1 MDRRQFL
8 TTTAGIALGGFAASA
23 PAIAQAKTKLRVGYL
38 HTVAVDGQ
46 IWTGMDRGTF
56 DKQGLDLELRQF
68 NTGLEIFQ
76 ALIGG
81 SLDVLATGAVLSNFP
96 ARGQGKVFLIND
108 IEVATAQL
116 WIRSDQGI
124 KSFED
129 LKGKRIAT
137 ATGTTA
143 HVFLDKALRANK
155 IDPKEVELV
164 NQTMPAAVTA
174 FISGAVPAVALWVPF
189 NVTVRDK
196 VPGAVKLADASAYYP
211 QAAIIG
217 GWAAANDYYEP
228 NKETLTKL
236 IKGWAEAND
245 YIVANSSEAMESL
258 QKAHYSQTPLNGSIQ
273 TARSPIGC
281 SNRPTSSW
289 RMPGSRTSRPP
300 ASISIRASISR
311 RLLEVALLTKRQ
323 VSRGD
328 TCLWLAASFNARR
341 GVRLR
346 FCPVG
351 WQKPKS
357 LVSLLR
363 TAALLDKTTPEE
375 WEQCSAP
382 VAALRHL
389 RPATSPHARQ

>member
-8 TTTAGIALGGFAASA
+8 TTTAGASLGAFTAVA
-23 PAIAQAKTKLRVGYL
+23 PAIAQAKIKVRVGYL

-46 IWTGMDRGTF
+46 IWTGMDRGSF

-116 WIRSDQGI
+116 WVRSDQGI

-129 LKGKRIAT
+129 LRGKRIAT

-174 FISGAVPAVALWVPF
+174 FVSGAVPAVALWVPF
-189 NVTVRDK
+189 NVTARDK
-196 VPGAVKLADASAYYP
+196 VPGAIKLADASAYYP

-217 GWAAANDYYEP
+217 GWAAANNYYEP
-228 NKETLTKL
+228 NQETLTKL
-236 IKGWAEAND
+236 IRGWADAND
-245 YIVANSSEAMESL
+245 YIVAHPVESMETL
-258 QKAHYSQTPLNGSIQ
+258 QKNHYSQTPLADINESFKAQ
-273 TARSPIGC
+273 KMFTASEWKKYYQDGTVTNWLQQSTDFFMANAGIKDF
-281 SNRPTSSW
+281 T
-289 RMPGSRTSRPP
+289 P
-300 ASISIRASISR
+300 AS
-311 RLLEVALLTKRQ
+311 KYF
-323 VSRGD
+323 D
-328 TCLWLAASFNARR
+328 
-341 GVRLR
+341 
-346 FCPVG
+346 P
-351 WQKPKS
+351 S
-357 LVSLLR
+357 LYM
-363 TAALLDKTTPEE
+363 KTIT
-375 WEQCSAP
+375 
-382 VAALRHL
+382 
-389 RPATSPHARQ
+389 

>member
-23 PAIAQAKTKLRVGYL
+23 PAIAQAKTKLRIGYL

-258 QKAHYSQTPLNGSIQ
+258 QKAHYSQTPLADINEAAIDRLLHGECRDQGLHAREQVFRSEPLSQDHCLTDAIGDKRQLAPAVCAMLALARRMPDISGRGNDQ
-273 TARSPIGC
+273 TVTAVCPHL
-281 SNRPTSSW
+281 PTS
-289 RMPGSRTSRPP
+289 RGTPGTIA
-300 ASISIRASISR
+300 AS
-311 RLLEVALLTKRQ
+311 
-323 VSRGD
+323 
-328 TCLWLAASFNARR
+328 LWLTEPQHCRR
-341 GVRLR
+341 GIS
-346 FCPVG
+346 PG
-351 WQKPKS
+351 IP
-357 LVSLLR
+357 R
-363 TAALLDKTTPEE
+363 T
-375 WEQCSAP
+375 
-382 VAALRHL
+382 
-389 RPATSPHARQ
+389 

>member
-1 MDRRQFL
+1 MDRRKFL
-8 TTTAGIALGGFAASA
+8 IAAGASAGAAAFGA
-23 PAIAQAKTKLRVGYL
+23 PAIAQSKTKLRVGYL
-38 HTVAVDGQ
+38 HTLAVDGQ
-46 IWTGMDRGTF
+46 IWTGVDRGSF
-56 DKQGLDLELRQF
+56 AKHGLDLELRQF

-116 WIRSDQGI
+116 WVRSDQGI
-124 KSFED
+124 KTFAD

-155 IDPKEVELV
+155 VDPKDVELV

-211 QAAIIG
+211 EAAIIG
-217 GWAAANDYYEP
+217 GWAARNDYYDG
-228 NKETLTKL
+228 NRETLANL

-245 YIVANSSEAMESL
+245 HMIANSADALETL
-258 QKAHYSQTPLNGSIQ
+258 QKKYYSQMPLTDLKEQFGAQKMFTSQEWKKLYSDGTVTNWLQQSTDFFMANANIKDFTPAK
-273 TARSPIGC
+273 TYFDP
-281 SNRPTSSW
+281 
-289 RMPGSRTSRPP
+289 
-300 ASISIRASISR
+300 
-311 RLLEVALLTKRQ
+311 
-323 VSRGD
+323 
-328 TCLWLAASFNARR
+328 
-341 GVRLR
+341 
-346 FCPVG
+346 
-351 WQKPKS
+351 S
-357 LVSLLR
+357 LYL
-363 TAALLDKTTPEE
+363 KTI
-375 WEQCSAP
+375 
-382 VAALRHL
+382 
-389 RPATSPHARQ
+389 